1 MSDKIYPVKEK
12 RDSEFCLIADQF
24 FSWSHKSRGICS
36 DDPLI
41 DLKWPLDYE
50 KVVLTDMLTTYQKR
64 VVHNCFIKNNVFE
77 PLFRGMKLEF
87 FRIFF
92 PKINFRILWHSKD
105 FLTGR
110 FSGHANFLG
119 YEIKISTNSQRGIFS
134 TLPRWSG
141 LWIAGKSFQG
151 IFEKLVLRTPRWWS
165 EIWNLDLF
173 SRRPPVFGNLFQCL
187 PMNRVPSSKS

>member
-1 MSDKIYPVKEK
+1 MMTKNDFFSQRKKTWENVTDGWTQNLYRPVLMSDKIYPVKEK

-87 FRIFF
+87 FWIFF
-92 PKINFRILWHSKD
+92 PKINFRILWTQKI
-105 FLTGR
+105 FLPVGFR
-110 FSGHANFLG
+110 DM
-119 YEIKISTNSQRGIFS
+119 QIF
-134 TLPRWSG
+134 
-141 LWIAGKSFQG
+141 
-151 IFEKLVLRTPRWWS
+151 
-165 EIWNLDLF
+165 
-173 SRRPPVFGNLFQCL
+173 
-187 PMNRVPSSKS
+187 